1 MESMMAQ
8 QAMAP
13 AFFYYSPD
21 PNPENRHHGHF
32 IPHPQPQSHHAHPY
46 AHHAMPQQMQM
57 FPQVPVLPSTPLPSS
72 PGFSRPSSSCS
83 QPPMHTQGKHSFTSA
98 PQQQVLTPQASPVRV
113 HQALHRPTIVLDTIK
128 FDESE
133 GMCYPQTPPLSAAGS
148 VMGSPGSCDM
158 LATPLNPMFS
168 GLENTPMGVK
178 EEVDVLP
185 VEQFPMLE
193 WNTCSSPPMTPSKS
207 KPTSHCII
215 PSCENQTSPV
225 VGIEPNCMEMT
236 MALFYETPPKS
247 RMVVFFLRVK
257 KKSTIGALP
266 KKNEIGERGTWEKKK
281 NATGHNCFTIS
292 FSRAARG
299 VS

>member
-1 MESMMAQ
+1 MAQ

-46 AHHAMPQQMQM
+46 APHSMPQQMQM
-57 FPQVPVLPSTPLPSS
+57 FPQVPVLPSTPLPST

-83 QPPMHTQGKHSFTSA
+83 QPPMHIQGKHSFTSA

-113 HQALHRPTIVLDTIK
+113 HQALHRPTIVLDTVK

-168 GLENTPMGVK
+168 GLEGTPMGVK
-178 EEVDVLP
+178 EEVSVLP

-207 KPTSHCII
+207 KFTLLH
-215 PSCENQTSPV
+215 
-225 VGIEPNCMEMT
+225 
-236 MALFYETPPKS
+236 L
-247 RMVVFFLRVK
+247 LRVAKNGLGLLWALNPIVWGRQWHCSARHHLNRASCSLRSSK
-257 KKSTIGALP
+257 KK
-266 KKNEIGERGTWEKKK
+266 
-281 NATGHNCFTIS
+281 
-292 FSRAARG
+292 
-299 VS
+299 